1 MYLPPNGG
9 TSSALLETLRVGLV
23 HERHGARGAPLGLEL
38 AFATP
43 RPWLDDGKSIRVVRA
58 PTGWGPVSY
67 GIRRHGNAVRMVLDV
82 PPAPELRLRLRIP
95 RHRRLARVDLSGRPL
110 RFDATSG
117 TIRLPAGE
125 RGTLRIVA
133 SAMEDDA
140 ARRDA
145 AAGQGGS
152 AAAGRERDGVVS
164 LEPCAE
170 RVR

>member
-1 MYLPPNGG
+1 MSRSS
-9 TSSALLETLRVGLV
+9 TSAMAPA
-23 HERHGARGAPLGLEL
+23 ARRSGPTL

-67 GIRRHGNAVRMVLDV
+67 GIRRHGNAVRIVLDV
-82 PPAPELRLRLRIP
+82 PPAPELRLRLRLP

-117 TIRLPAGE
+117 TIRLPAGV

-133 SAMEDDA
+133 GLEA
-140 ARRDA
+140 APVPVPVARKRR
-145 AAGQGGS
+145 
-152 AAAGRERDGVVS
+152 
-164 LEPCAE
+164 
-170 RVR
+170 